1 MNALASGGLI
11 PAARRGSTITDLTA
25 MEDLYVTYC
34 GLAGVSAQDA
44 KAEAA
49 GLPPIDGLD
58 LWPLLS
64 GANTTGPR
72 TEVWLGSGGAG
83 DSDNSKSPIVQA
95 YIRAD
100 GYKVLWGNVIENA
113 WTGPFYRACVCG
125 GGAPHSLVSA
135 APLPPTFTA
144 FPLLPLSPPP
154 SPAANA
160 TTNWCDTCPLDCGTI
175 DKPTCLF
182 NVLADPT
189 EHDNVAE
196 ANPDIVAA
204 MSARLQELTK
214 GLFAPDRG
222 QPATT
227 LPCEASATKWGG
239 FVGFFTP

>member
-1 MNALASGGLI
+1 MRVNALASGGLI

-25 MEDLYVTYC
+25 MEDLYTTYC

-44 KAEAA
+44 KAKAA
-49 GLPPIDGLD
+49 GLPPVDGLD

-83 DSDNSKSPIVQA
+83 DTDNSKSPIVQA

-113 WTGPFYRACVCG
+113 WTGPFYRACVSRG
-125 GGAPHSLVSA
+125 LGRPLYLVAPRSCPPY
-135 APLPPTFTA
+135 AP
-144 FPLLPLSPPP
+144 SPPALSP

-160 TTNWCDTCPLDCGTI
+160 TTSGCDTCPLDCGTI
-175 DKPTCLF
+175 DKPACLF
-182 NVLADPT
+182 NVLEDPT
-189 EHDNVAE
+189 EHGNVAE

-204 MSARLQELTK
+204 MSARLKELTT
-214 GLFAPDRG
+214 GIFAPDRG
-222 QPATT
+222 EPATS
-227 LPCEASATKWGG
+227 LPCEASASKWGG
-239 FVGFFTP
+239 FVGYFTT